1 MTVRRIAVRIDRV
14 VLDAGVAEGRSAAEI
29 AEVLGAALREGLAVR
44 HGGVAPNSASTSLER
59 LRVTT
64 EHGGLDAVARAAS
77 EAVGRAVADAA
88 GSGPA
93 ATGASAHGTARG
105 GDPR

>member
-14 VLDAGVAEGRSAAEI
+14 VLDAGVAEGRSVAEI
-29 AEVLGAALREGLAVR
+29 AEVLGSALREGLVVR
-44 HGGVAPNSASTSLER
+44 QGVVAPAVTRTSFER
-59 LRVTT
+59 LRVTSGG
-64 EHGGLDAVARAAS
+64 GGLDAVAQAAS

-88 GSGPA
+88 GSGPTIA
-93 ATGASAHGTARG
+93 AGSARGTARG